1 MGWPE
6 PQHVPDRGV
15 GAGQVSD
22 EPSSVGYAVV
32 SDRGWPVVITRDLEV
47 AKAELVRMTVGD
59 MDGAG
64 MSFLRIVKTR
74 FA

>member
-1 MGWPE
+1 M
-6 PQHVPDRGV
+6 
-15 GAGQVSD
+15 SD
-22 EPSSVGYAVV
+22 EPSGVGYAVV

-47 AKAELVRMTVGD
+47 AKAELVRMTVDD